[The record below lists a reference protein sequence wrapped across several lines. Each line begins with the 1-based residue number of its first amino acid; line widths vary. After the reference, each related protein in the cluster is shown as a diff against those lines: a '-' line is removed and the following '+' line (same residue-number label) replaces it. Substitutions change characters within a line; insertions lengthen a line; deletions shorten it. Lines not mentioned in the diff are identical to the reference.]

1 MREGNSHTE
10 TSEHVSLGDCTSPPL
25 RLGHYAKAFIVYRK
39 ACFHKESTGGCAMLS
54 PFPGGMPA
62 RDKHREQANNG
73 TRETVVALIFAIAK
87 IIT

>member
-1 MREGNSHTE
+1 
-10 TSEHVSLGDCTSPPL
+10 
-25 RLGHYAKAFIVYRK
+25 
-39 ACFHKESTGGCAMLS
+39 MLS

-62 RDKHREQANNG
+62 RNEHREQANNG